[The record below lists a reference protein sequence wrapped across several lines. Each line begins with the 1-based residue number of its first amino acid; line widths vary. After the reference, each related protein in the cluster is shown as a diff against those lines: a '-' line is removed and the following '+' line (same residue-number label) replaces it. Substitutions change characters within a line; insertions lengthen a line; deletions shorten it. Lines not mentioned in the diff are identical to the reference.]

1 MAFRNI
7 SNAGRLINVTK
18 IPSMEME
25 RNIWT
30 ESILERDLAI
40 RALYDSDVL
49 SIREQAIRVFYT
61 LDGKRR
67 SYTPDFLIERK
78 NHRPQIIEVKYKR
91 QLTPWFQL
99 LFRIITPI
107 CDRHGYEFLVYTE
120 SEIRIQPLLDDIKL
134 LRRYARI
141 PLYPYHEIL
150 CHEFFSN
157 KAVASLQELYEFFA
171 GKQVDKQVVL
181 ALLYH
186 GILATDHSIP
196 LGVNSPIH
204 YH

>member
-1 MAFRNI
+1 MAFRKI

-18 IPSMEME
+18 VPSVEME

-91 QLTPWFQL
+91 QLTPWFEL
-99 LFRIITPI
+99 LFR
-107 CDRHGYEFLVYTE
+107 
-120 SEIRIQPLLDDIKL
+120 
-134 LRRYARI
+134 
-141 PLYPYHEIL
+141 
-150 CHEFFSN
+150 
-157 KAVASLQELYEFFA
+157 
-171 GKQVDKQVVL
+171 
-181 ALLYH
+181 
-186 GILATDHSIP
+186 
-196 LGVNSPIH
+196 
-204 YH
+204 